1 MKTLSTILLLTVA
14 MLAHAGNAL
23 ITVLDYQGNAL
34 VGEKCVLSFLSAPQ
48 SQNGGTSIIWRNSFY
63 ADGNGQIL
71 LTNAAS
77 GKWVVTP
84 VDSQAVGFTFYM
96 PVTNGTIRAEN
107 FLTSDAGNSLPPDTM
122 SYGVNASDRRFHHV
136 WDPINNATGTNVT
149 LQGTFTDQN
158 GFPLV
163 CTNFVLQG
171 GNAATLV
178 TPTIVGEV
186 GDPLLNPTNL
196 NSIATAT
203 DSYNSTFYTVFSGVA
218 PVTDSGAGFFSGEN
232 FQVVAPSNLGF
243 GVWVSTNANAAFNQW
258 NYFGGCVE
266 FSNGNGTS
274 RYGITL
280 TQAVSSYYI
289 FRQTAGTPVFQ
300 KYVSI
305 AAGSSSAGLG
315 FTSDG
320 NFVDLNLVFNGVVVA
335 RWMGSGGVSLNS
347 GTNGNNALAGWPYGV
362 TIGDGHGGSSG
373 TYFGTN
379 GYANFMGIVTNGGL
393 VWYSLKTNATPAI
406 AAPSG
411 SICTTTNGQ
420 LYVRSNSVW
429 LLK

>member
-1 MKTLSTILLLTVA
+1 MKKKFLTIVLTVA
-14 MLAHAGNAL
+14 ALLANATPVL
-23 ITVLDYQGNAL
+23 FTLQSLTGSVNNRSILVQPDKAQNPLVLGTNLIPLYDFTLQPTNGMVLTNLASWGYTITVSGWPRSAHINVPSGTNTVNAATL
-34 VGEKCVLSFLSAPQ
+34 I
-48 SQNGGTSIIWRNSFY
+48 N
-63 ADGNGQIL
+63 
-71 LTNAAS
+71 TNAFS
-77 GKWVVTP
+77 P
-84 VDSQAVGFTFYM
+84 LIIQAFADNT
-96 PVTNGTIRAEN
+96 TA
-107 FLTSDAGNSLPPDTM
+107 
-122 SYGVNASDRRFHHV
+122 
-136 WDPINNATGTNVT
+136 TNVN
-149 LQGTFTDQN
+149 LKGAFTDPN
-158 GFPLV
+158 GFPLAG
-163 CTNFVLQG
+163 TNFVLQG

-178 TPTIVGEV
+178 TPTLVGEV

-218 PVTDSGAGFFSGEN
+218 PVADNGAGFFSGEN

-274 RYGITL
+274 RYGTTL

-315 FTSDG
+315 FTPDG
-320 NFVDLNLVFNGVVVA
+320 NFADLNLVWNGVVVLK
-335 RWMGSGGVSLNS
+335 WMAQGGVSLNS
-347 GTNGNNALAGWPYGV
+347 GTTGNNALAGWPYGV
-362 TIGDGHGGSSG
+362 TIGDGQGGASG
-373 TYFGTN
+373 TFFGTN